1 MGEPQLYSVSQLHEL
16 DEAAIE
22 ETVRD
27 WLVMTRLLLE
37 PVEMSINGEEEPFD
51 LIKLS
56 RAIGELTS
64 TDDKWFQV
72 KKGDMESTVHFLG
85 TTLFEKSL
93 INESVYQH
101 WEPVYLDYLSKR
113 LEKYGFFGY
122 IRAHDEYL
130 YHNTSEIEKRRR
142 FESAAKTQALPKM
155 RGINGE
161 IVVDCNSLP
170 GYDVFHTGHC
180 LTSCWRMFYGEPY
193 KQLFPK
199 QLLLEIQQVERV
211 VELGDGVAIEL
222 YKNPFQWNEEA
233 NLKFQRLFRNQLG
246 VPQLS
251 FTNGVG
257 LLKQPYIEF
266 AFEDTVVQ
274 TVQYQNEQF
283 QPAEKSEASYFVTR
297 TYDFINDQYRVH
309 RMKGALNALAYF
321 PWIDD
326 HEEKMMNYHILYP
339 ERTLDQGLAAY
350 EYYIRDAIELELSDK
365 RYYDYTAIL
374 KFFIPERAL
383 EDFPIEGLKGKLTD
397 MNIRQISQDNNTIQ
411 FSLEKGKNQLM
422 VVFADQRTVSGNG
435 QINMLQT

>member
-1 MGEPQLYSVSQLHEL
+1 
-16 DEAAIE
+16 
-22 ETVRD
+22 
-27 WLVMTRLLLE
+27 
-37 PVEMSINGEEEPFD
+37 
-51 LIKLS
+51 
-56 RAIGELTS
+56 
-64 TDDKWFQV
+64 
-72 KKGDMESTVHFLG
+72 
-85 TTLFEKSL
+85 
-93 INESVYQH
+93 
-101 WEPVYLDYLSKR
+101 
-113 LEKYGFFGY
+113 
-122 IRAHDEYL
+122 
-130 YHNTSEIEKRRR
+130 
-142 FESAAKTQALPKM
+142 M

>member
-1 MGEPQLYSVSQLHEL
+1 MGEPQLYSVSQLHNL
-16 DEAAIE
+16 DEASIK

-56 RAIGELTS
+56 GAIGELTL

-85 TTLFEKSL
+85 TTLFEKTL
-93 INESVYQH
+93 INESIYQH
-101 WEPVYLDYLSKR
+101 WEPVYLDYLGKR

-142 FESAAKTQALPKM
+142 FESAEKTQALPKM

-161 IVVDCNSLP
+161 LVVDCNSFP

-211 VELGDGVAIEL
+211 VELGDGVVIEL
-222 YKNPFQWNEEA
+222 YKNPFQWNEKA
-233 NLKFQRLFRNQLG
+233 NLKFQRLFRDQLG

-326 HEEKMMNYHILYP
+326 REEKMMNYHILYP

-383 EDFPIEGLKGKLTD
+383 EDFPLEGLKGKLTD

>member
-1 MGEPQLYSVSQLHEL
+1 MGERQLYSVSQLHKV
-16 DEAAIE
+16 DAAAVK
-22 ETVRD
+22 ETIMD
-27 WLVMTRLLLE
+27 WLVMARLLLQ
-37 PVEMSINGEEEPFD
+37 PDKMSINGTEQKFQ
-51 LIKLS
+51 LS
-56 RAIGELTS
+56 MMKQTIDNLTS
-64 TDDKWFQV
+64 NDDKWLQV
-72 KKGDMESTVHFLG
+72 KKGNEESTIHLLG
-85 TTLFEKSL
+85 STVFEKSL
-93 INESVYQH
+93 LNESTYQS
-101 WEPVYLDYLSKR
+101 WQPVYCDYLEKR
-113 LEKYGFFGY
+113 LESYGFFAY
-122 IRAHDEYL
+122 IRAYDEYL
-130 YHNTSEIEKRRR
+130 YHNTSEIDKRRR
-142 FESAAKTQALPKM
+142 FESAEKTQTLPKM

-161 IVVDCNSLP
+161 VVVDCNNFP

-180 LTSCWRMFYGEPY
+180 LTSCWQMFFGEPY

-211 VELGDGVAIEL
+211 VEVGAGVAIEL
-222 YKNPFQWNEEA
+222 YKNPFQWKEPA
-233 NLKFQRLFRNQLG
+233 NLKFQRLFRDQLG

-283 QPAEKSEASYFVTR
+283 QPAEKNEASYFVTR

-326 HEEKMMNYHILYP
+326 DEEKMMNYHILYP

-350 EYYIRDAIELELSDK
+350 DYYIRDAIELELSDT
-365 RYYDYTAIL
+365 RYRDYTAIL
-374 KFFIPERAL
+374 QFFIPEGAF
-383 EDFPIEGLKGKLTD
+383 EDFPVNGLKEKLKD
-397 MNIRQISQDNNTIQ
+397 MTVRELRQENDTIQ
-411 FSLEKGKNQLM
+411 LSLEKGKNQLT
-422 VVFADQRTVSGNG
+422 VVFVDQRTISGNS

>member
-1 MGEPQLYSVSQLHEL
+1 MGERQLYSVSQLQKL
-16 DEAAIE
+16 DGAAANKA
-22 ETVRD
+22 VKD
-27 WLVMTRLLLE
+27 WLIMARLLFE
-37 PVEMSINGEEEPFD
+37 PDEMSINGAEEVFD
-51 LIKLS
+51 LPIMEQIIDKLS
-56 RAIGELTS
+56 S
-64 TDDKWFQV
+64 NDDKWLQV
-72 KKGDMESTVHFLG
+72 KKGDEESTIHVLG
-85 TTLFEKSL
+85 NTVFEKSL
-93 INESVYQH
+93 LNESTYYH
-101 WEPVYLDYLSKR
+101 WHPVYRDYLKQR
-113 LEKYGFFGY
+113 LETYGFFAC
-122 IRAHDEYL
+122 IRSYDEYL

-142 FESAAKTQALPKM
+142 FESAEKTQTLPKM

-161 IVVDCNSLP
+161 IIVDCNSFP

-180 LTSCWRMFYGEPY
+180 LTSCWQMFFGEAY

-211 VELGDGVAIEL
+211 VEVGTGVEIEL
-222 YKNPFQWNEEA
+222 YKNPFQWEEPA
-233 NLKFQRLFRNQLG
+233 NLRFQRLFRNQLG

-283 QPAEKSEASYFVTR
+283 QPAEKNKASYFVTR

-326 HEEKMMNYHILYP
+326 EEEKMMNYHILYP
-339 ERTLDQGLAAY
+339 ERTLDRGLAAY
-350 EYYIRDAIELELSDK
+350 EYYIRDAIELEISDT
-365 RYYDYTAIL
+365 RYQDYTTIL
-374 KFFIPERAL
+374 QFFIPDTAFK
-383 EDFPIEGLKGKLTD
+383 DFPVDALKQKLKDITV
-397 MNIRQISQDNNTIQ
+397 QQLSQENDTIQ
-411 FSLEKGKNQLM
+411 LSLEKGKNRLM
-422 VVFADQRTVSGNG
+422 VVFADQRSISRNG

>member
-1 MGEPQLYSVSQLHEL
+1 MGEPQLYSVSQLHNL
-16 DEAAIE
+16 DEASIK

-56 RAIGELTS
+56 GAIGELTL

-85 TTLFEKSL
+85 TTLFEKTL
-93 INESVYQH
+93 INESIYQH

-142 FESAAKTQALPKM
+142 FESAEKTQALPKM

-161 IVVDCNSLP
+161 LVVDCNSFP

-211 VELGDGVAIEL
+211 VELGDGVVIEL
-222 YKNPFQWNEEA
+222 YKNPFQWNEKA
-233 NLKFQRLFRNQLG
+233 NLKFQRLFRDQLG

-326 HEEKMMNYHILYP
+326 REEKMMNYHILYP

-383 EDFPIEGLKGKLTD
+383 EDFPLEGLKGKLTD